1 MKTNGYGA
9 GFGTI
14 GRERGKLP
22 VIVAVAVLLI
32 CGLFMLVPSG
42 ADAESAT
49 QVTNADNYTYEDY
62 TYVGDRTVSDGNVV
76 SMTYDVF
83 DADTAVSM
91 MNDFARFMGAVYRAN
106 SEQVSVTSVTYDGVQ
121 YTWDAEKGLKGSNW
135 VDAQGAG
142 GRGLFFFWHCSSP
155 LAE

>member
-1 MKTNGYGA
+1 MKTNESGA

-14 GRERGKLP
+14 GRERSKLP

-42 ADAESAT
+42 TDAESAT

-83 DADTAVSM
+83 DADTAVSILIGPPYP
-91 MNDFARFMGAVYRAN
+91 FGAV
-106 SEQVSVTSVTYDGVQ
+106 GMM
-121 YTWDAEKGLKGSNW
+121 
-135 VDAQGAG
+135 
-142 GRGLFFFWHCSSP
+142 
-155 LAE
+155 